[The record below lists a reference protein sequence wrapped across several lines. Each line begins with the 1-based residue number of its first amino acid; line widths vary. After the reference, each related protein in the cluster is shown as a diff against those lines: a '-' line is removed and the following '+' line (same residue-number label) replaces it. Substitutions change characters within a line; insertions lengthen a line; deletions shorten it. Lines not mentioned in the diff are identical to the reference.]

1 MTGAAVY
8 KRKDC
13 KEESVFMQNITG
25 MIGRYLSGVSLP
37 SMNII
42 DIIEIIL
49 IAFFVYQFM
58 VWIKFTRAYT
68 LLKGLLVIGCFSCTC
83 IYF

>member
-1 MTGAAVY
+1 M
-8 KRKDC
+8 R
-13 KEESVFMQNITG
+13 NITG

-49 IAFFVYQFM
+49 IAFFVYQLS
-58 VWIKFTRAYT
+58 VYQ
-68 LLKGLLVIGCFSCTC
+68 
-83 IYF
+83 YFD

>member
-1 MTGAAVY
+1 M
-8 KRKDC
+8 R
-13 KEESVFMQNITG
+13 NITG

-42 DIIEIIL
+42 DIIEIML

-58 VWIKFTRAYT
+58 VWIKFTVRSPTPSLTSRSRIWTFPSVPTTA
-68 LLKGLLVIGCFSCTC
+68 
-83 IYF
+83 